1 MSFNLHRIE
10 SIEPTDNLLILTK
23 QDELTWAGQYLN
35 ESEKSYLAHA
45 ATNNISYVFFPKKE
59 RGILVHFI
67 GITDCPITQK
77 ESNRRAGNEII
88 SAISHYKIDAITIL
102 NKTTKNYLAEYVEG
116 MVLGGYQF
124 IKYLNGAK
132 EAFRGAKTINLLGR
146 EISQLALEQ
155 LEAVLLATYKARDL
169 VNEPQSY
176 LTAAKLGEEIEALGE
191 QYGFTVETFDKPKI
205 ETLKMGGLL
214 AVNKGSFAPP
224 RFSILEWKPTNANNT
239 KPIVL
244 VGKGVVFDTG
254 GINLKPS
261 QGSLDMMKCD
271 MAGAATVIGAVVA
284 AAKAQLPIHL
294 VALVPAT
301 DNRLGNDAYLPG
313 DVITMY
319 DGTTVEVLNTDAEGR
334 LILADALH
342 YAKKYDPE
350 LVLDFATLTGAAVR
364 SLGQHAICYMG
375 TAGKKVKDNLES
387 SGENVYERLVEF
399 PLWNEYG
406 NALKSN
412 IADLKNIGGP
422 TAGQITAGKF
432 LQHFTDYPWLH
443 FDIAGPAFLR
453 AGDSYRTKEGTGV
466 GVRLIFDFLKGYSN
480 KSKNAIQQT
489 HSFQNK

>member
-1 MSFNLHRIE
+1 MSFNIHRIE
-10 SIEPTDNLLILTK
+10 TPKQTDNLLIITNQTDL
-23 QDELTWAGQYLN
+23 LWAGKYLTTGEQAYLN
-35 ESEKSYLAHA
+35 YA
-45 ATNNISYVFFPKKE
+45 AKQGINHVFFPKGTQ
-59 RGILVHFI
+59 GILVHFI
-67 GITDCPITQK
+67 DLMDNAIDQK
-77 ESNRRAGNEII
+77 EGNRRAGNEII
-88 SAISHYKIDAITIL
+88 TAITHYKIDTLTIL
-102 NKTTKNYLAEYVEG
+102 NKSGQNHLAEYVEG

-124 IKYLNGAK
+124 TKYLSGQDDN
-132 EAFRGAKTINLLGR
+132 FRGAKTINVPAID
-146 EISQLALEQ
+146 ISQPALDY
-155 LEAVLLATYKARDL
+155 LEAVLYATYKARDL

-176 LTAAKLGEEIEALGE
+176 LTAVKLGEEIEALGDK
-191 QYGFTVETFDKPKI
+191 YGFQVETLDKPKI
-205 ETLKMGGLL
+205 QSLKMGGLL

-224 RFSILEWKPTNANNT
+224 RFSVLEWKHPET
-239 KPIVL
+239 KNGQPIVL

-254 GINLKPS
+254 GINLKPT

-271 MAGAATVIGAVVA
+271 MAGAATVIGAMVA
-284 AAKAQLPIHL
+284 VAKAKLPIHL

-375 TAGKKVKDNLES
+375 TASKTVKSNLEE
-387 SGENVYERLVEF
+387 SGEQVYERLVEF
-399 PLWNEYG
+399 PLWKEYG

-412 IADLKNIGGP
+412 VADLKNIGGP

-443 FDIAGPAFLR
+443 FDIAGSAFLR
-453 AGDSYRTKEGTGV
+453 AADSYRTKEGTGV
-466 GVRLIFDFLKGYSN
+466 GVRLIFDFLRGYG
-480 KSKNAIQQT
+480 
-489 HSFQNK
+489 H

>member
-1 MSFNLHRIE
+1 MSFSIHRIE
-10 SIEPTDNLLILTK
+10 TPKQTDYLLILTNYA
-23 QDELTWAGQYLN
+23 DLLWAGKYLTTAEQAYLN
-35 ESEKSYLAHA
+35 HA
-45 ATNNISYVFFPKKE
+45 AIQGINHVFFPKGTQ
-59 RGILVHFI
+59 GILVHFI
-67 GITDCPITQK
+67 GLKENAIDQK
-77 ESNRRAGNEII
+77 EGNRRAGNEII
-88 SAISHYKIDAITIL
+88 TAITHYKIDALTIL
-102 NKTTKNYLAEYVEG
+102 NKSGQKHLAEYVEG

-124 IKYLNGAK
+124 TKYLSGHDEN
-132 EAFRGAKTINLLGR
+132 FRGAKTINLPAID
-146 EISQLALEQ
+146 ISQPALNH
-155 LEAVLLATYKARDL
+155 LEAILYATYKARDL

-176 LTAAKLGEEIEALGE
+176 LTAVKLGEEIEALGE
-191 QYGFTVETFDKPKI
+191 KYGFQVETLDKTKI
-205 ETLKMGGLL
+205 QSLKMGGLL

-224 RFSILEWKPTNANNT
+224 RFSVLEWKHPEAKNS

-254 GINLKPS
+254 GINLKPT

-271 MAGAATVIGAVVA
+271 MAGAATVIGAMVA
-284 AAKAQLPIHL
+284 VAKAKLPIHL

-375 TAGKKVKDNLES
+375 TASKMVKSNLEE
-387 SGENVYERLVEF
+387 SGEQVYERLVEF
-399 PLWNEYG
+399 PLWKEYG

-412 IADLKNIGGP
+412 VADLKNIGGP

-453 AGDSYRTKEGTGV
+453 AADSYRTKDGTGV
-466 GVRLIFDFLKGYSN
+466 GVRLIFDFLKGY
-480 KSKNAIQQT
+480 
-489 HSFQNK
+489 

>member
-1 MSFNLHRIE
+1 VLVLIYKPTHKMSFKLQRIE
-10 SIEPTDNLLILTK
+10 SPKPTDNLLILSN
-23 QDELTWAGQYLN
+23 QEDLLWAGKFLTA
-35 ESEKSYLAHA
+35 SEKAYLSHA
-45 ATNNISYVFFPKKE
+45 ASNNINHVFFPKGAQ
-59 RGILVHFI
+59 GILVHFVQI
-67 GITDCPITQK
+67 VDTIVAQK
-77 ESNRRAGNEII
+77 EANRRAGNEII
-88 SAISHYKIDAITIL
+88 TTISHYKIDALTIL
-102 NKTTKNYLAEYVEG
+102 NKSGKNHLAEYVEG
-116 MVLGGYQF
+116 MILGGYQF
-124 IKYLNGAK
+124 NKYLSGRE
-132 EAFRGAKTINLLGR
+132 EAMRGAQTINILAT
-146 EISQLALEQ
+146 EIAQPALEQ
-155 LEAVLLATYKARDL
+155 LEAVLYATYKARDL

-176 LTAAKLGEEIEALGE
+176 LTAEKLGEEIEALGQE
-191 QYGFTVETFDKPKI
+191 YGFDVETLDKPKI
-205 ETLKMGGLL
+205 QALKMGGLL

-224 RFSILEWKPTNANNT
+224 RFSILSYKHPEAKNT
-239 KPIVL
+239 KPVVL

-254 GINLKPS
+254 GINLKPT

-271 MAGAATVIGAVVA
+271 MAGAATVIGAMIAV
-284 AAKAQLPIHL
+284 AKAKLPIHL
-294 VALVPAT
+294 IVLVPAT
-301 DNRLGNDAYLPG
+301 DNRVGNEAYLPG

-375 TAGKKVKDNLES
+375 TAEKTVKSNLEN

-399 PLWNEYG
+399 PLWMEYG

-432 LQHFTDYPWLH
+432 LEHFTDYPWLH

-453 AGDSYRTKEGTGV
+453 AADSYRTKEGTGV
-466 GVRLIFDFLKGYSN
+466 GVRLIFDFLKGY
-480 KSKNAIQQT
+480 
-489 HSFQNK
+489 

>member
-1 MSFNLHRIE
+1 MSFSIQRIE
-10 SIEPTDNLLILTK
+10 SPQPTDNLLIISNSTDL
-23 QDELTWAGQYLN
+23 LWAGKYLTT
-35 ESEKSYLAHA
+35 SEQAYLTHA
-45 ATNNISYVFFPKKE
+45 AKQAINYVFFPKE
-59 RGILVHFI
+59 TQGILVHFVGVKDNAI
-67 GITDCPITQK
+67 DQK
-77 ESNRRAGNEII
+77 EANRRAGNEII
-88 SAISHYKIDAITIL
+88 SAITHYRIDTLTIL
-102 NKTTKNYLAEYVEG
+102 NKSGQNHLAEYVEG

-124 IKYLNGAK
+124 TKYLSGNDQT
-132 EAFRGAKTINLLGR
+132 FRGAKTINVLGTA
-146 EISQLALEQ
+146 ISPLVLEQ
-155 LEAVLLATYKARDL
+155 LEAVLHATYKARDL

-176 LTAAKLGEEIEALGE
+176 LTAVKLGEEIEALGK
-191 QYGFTVETFDKPKI
+191 QYGFQVETLNKAKI
-205 ETLKMGGLL
+205 QALKMGGLL

-224 RFSILEWKPTNANNT
+224 RFSILEWKHPAAKNA

-271 MAGAATVIGAVVA
+271 MAGAATVIGAMVA
-284 AAKAQLPIHL
+284 VAKAKLPIHL
-294 VALVPAT
+294 IALVPAT

-375 TAGKKVKDNLES
+375 TADKVVKNNLENS
-387 SGENVYERLVEF
+387 REQVYERLVEF
-399 PLWNEYG
+399 PLWKEYG
-406 NALKSN
+406 NALRSN
-412 IADLKNIGGP
+412 VADLKNIGGP

-453 AGDSYRTKEGTGV
+453 AADSYRTKEGTGV
-466 GVRLIFDFLKGYSN
+466 GVRLIFDFLRSY
-480 KSKNAIQQT
+480 
-489 HSFQNK
+489 

>member
-1 MSFNLHRIE
+1 MSFSIQRIE
-10 SIEPTDNLLILTK
+10 IPQPTDNLLIIANAADL
-23 QDELTWAGQYLN
+23 LWAGKYLT
-35 ESEKSYLAHA
+35 EAEQAYLIHA
-45 ATNNISYVFFPKKE
+45 ATQGINHVFFPKDIQ
-59 RGILVHFI
+59 GILVHFI
-67 GITDCPITQK
+67 SLVDDLVDQR
-77 ESNRRAGNEII
+77 EMNRRAGNEII
-88 SAISHYKIDAITIL
+88 STISHYKLSEITIL
-102 NKTTKNYLAEYVEG
+102 NKSGRNYLAEYVEG

-124 IKYLNGAK
+124 TKYLSGRDEN
-132 EAFRGAKTINLLGR
+132 FRGAKTINLPAT
-146 EISQLALEQ
+146 EIAPLALEQ
-155 LEAVLLATYKARDL
+155 LEAVLHATYKARDL

-176 LTAAKLGEEIEALGE
+176 LTAVKLGEEIEALGE
-191 QYGFTVETFDKPKI
+191 QYGFQVETLNKMKI
-205 ETLKMGGLL
+205 ASLKMGGLL

-224 RFSILEWKPTNANNT
+224 RFSILEFKHPQAKNM

-271 MAGAATVIGAVVA
+271 MAGAATVIGAMVA
-284 AAKAQLPIHL
+284 VAQAKLPIHL
-294 VALVPAT
+294 IALVPAT

-375 TAGKKVKDNLES
+375 TADKMVKNKLEN
-387 SGENVYERLVEF
+387 SGDQVYERLVEF
-399 PLWNEYG
+399 PLWKEYG
-406 NALKSN
+406 NALRSN

-422 TAGQITAGKF
+422 MAGQITAGKF

-453 AGDSYRTKEGTGV
+453 AADSYRTKEGTGV
-466 GVRLIFDFLKGYSN
+466 GVRLIFEFLKNY
-480 KSKNAIQQT
+480 KT
-489 HSFQNK
+489 

>member
-1 MSFNLHRIE
+1 MSFNIHRIE
-10 SIEPTDNLLILTK
+10 SPKPTDNLLILANSRDLLWAK
-23 QDELTWAGQYLN
+23 KYLTTTEQAYLT
-35 ESEKSYLAHA
+35 HA
-45 ATNNISYVFFPKKE
+45 AEQAINYVFFPKGTQ
-59 RGILVHFI
+59 GILVHFVELRGNVI
-67 GITDCPITQK
+67 DQK
-77 ESNRRAGNEII
+77 EANRRAGNEII
-88 SAISHYKIDAITIL
+88 SAVTHYRIDVLTIL
-102 NKTTKNYLAEYVEG
+102 NKSGQNHLTEYVEG

-124 IKYLNGAK
+124 TKYLSGK
-132 EAFRGAKTINLLGR
+132 DDTFRGAKTINLLAR
-146 EISQLALEQ
+146 EIAPLALEQ
-155 LEAVLLATYKARDL
+155 LEAVLCATYKARDL

-176 LTAAKLGEEIEALGE
+176 LTAVKLGEEIEALGKA
-191 QYGFTVETFDKPKI
+191 YGFQVETLDKAKI
-205 ETLKMGGLL
+205 QALKMGGLL

-224 RFSILEWKPTNANNT
+224 RFSVLEWKHPEAKNA
-239 KPIVL
+239 KPVVL

-254 GINLKPS
+254 GINLKPT

-271 MAGAATVIGAVVA
+271 MAGAATVIGAMVA
-284 AAKAQLPIHL
+284 VAKAKLPIHL
-294 VALVPAT
+294 IALVPAT
-301 DNRLGNDAYLPG
+301 DNRLGNEAYLPG

-375 TAGKKVKDNLES
+375 TADKKVKTNLEN
-387 SGENVYERLVEF
+387 SGNQVYERLVEF
-399 PLWNEYG
+399 PLWKEYG

-453 AGDSYRTKEGTGV
+453 AADSYRTKEGTGV
-466 GVRLIFDFLKGYSN
+466 GVRLIFEFLRKY
-480 KSKNAIQQT
+480 
-489 HSFQNK
+489 

>member
-1 MSFNLHRIE
+1 MSFSIHRIE
-10 SIEPTDNLLILTK
+10 SPQPTDDLLILTHTT
-23 QDELTWAGQYLN
+23 DLLWAGKYLTTA
-35 ESEKSYLAHA
+35 EQAYLVHA
-45 ATNNISYVFFPKKE
+45 SQQGIHYVFFPKE
-59 RGILVHFI
+59 TQGILVHFI
-67 GITDCPITQK
+67 NIQDNEIDQK
-77 ESNRRAGNEII
+77 EANRRAGNDII
-88 SAISHYKIDAITIL
+88 NAITHYKIDTVTIL
-102 NKTTKNYLAEYVEG
+102 DKSDQNHLVAYVEG

-124 IKYLNGAK
+124 TKYLSGQTDS
-132 EAFRGAKTINLLGR
+132 FRGAKTINLPAR
-146 EISQLALEQ
+146 EISPLALEQ
-155 LEAVLLATYKARDL
+155 LEAVLYATYKARDL

-176 LTAAKLGEEIEALGE
+176 LTAVKLGEEIEALGE
-191 QYGFTVETFDKPKI
+191 QYGFQVETFNKAKI
-205 ETLKMGGLL
+205 QALKMGGLL

-224 RFSILEWKPTNANNT
+224 RFSVLTFKHPEAKNT

-271 MAGAATVIGAVVA
+271 MAGAATVIGAMIAV
-284 AAKAQLPIHL
+284 AKANLPIHL
-294 VALVPAT
+294 IALVPAT

-375 TAGKKVKDNLES
+375 TANKTVKANLEN
-387 SGENVYERLVEF
+387 SGEQVHERLVEF
-399 PLWNEYG
+399 PLWKEYG

-412 IADLKNIGGP
+412 VADLKNIGGP

-432 LQHFTDYPWLH
+432 LQHFTNYPWLH

-453 AGDSYRTKEGTGV
+453 AADSYRTKEGTGV
-466 GVRLIFDFLKGYSN
+466 GVRLIFDFLKQYETI
-480 KSKNAIQQT
+480 K
-489 HSFQNK
+489 